1 MEALQGVAV
10 KINGRDCRAMVDC
23 GCTKTLVH
31 KDWCDEWQRKD
42 VEMLTIA
49 EAKFKCLGIATI
61 RMQTMGGLSTEM
73 GVNVMGTK
81 PFGYQCI
88 LGLDAIRRLGGVT
101 IPGDRPVEFCAEVC
115 AAAAA
120 VATPVTRPSSST
132 TGVAEL
138 RVEER
143 DFAARFDPGAREW
156 TLEWKWRGEQEPGM
170 LRNKLEQYVV
180 PDKARADYEKEIREW
195 IQRGWLQ
202 RYDEAELGPPKGLIP
217 MMAVVQEAKEKVR
230 PVMDFRELNQ
240 YIEAHTR
247 EADVCAD
254 KTREWRR
261 RGTKVAMVDLR
272 KAYLQLRV
280 KKELWPYQTVKFE
293 GQQYC
298 LTRLGFGLNVAP
310 LVMKAVLNKVLDQ
323 DEVIRAGTSAY
334 VDDVHVNEEKV
345 SAERVV
351 EHLLAY
357 GLESKPPERVSSGVD
372 VLGMHVW
379 QDGDVLRWRRRG
391 KIESEVGGAEMTRR
405 DVYSLCGKLV
415 GHYPV
420 CGWLRPAVGFIK
432 RRASQSTMR
441 WDDVVADEVVVTSLV
456 EVMARIRTD
465 DPVRGRWDVTGTAAV
480 VWVDASMLAYGAVVE
495 VQDEVIEDAS
505 WLRKAE
511 CTSHI
516 NMAELDAVLKGLNV
530 ALSWGMTTVKVMT
543 DSATVHR
550 WIEDGLTGRNR
561 LRTRA
566 ANEML
571 IRRRVDVVMSLV
583 KEYGLEMTVA
593 LVPSAR
599 NKADVMTRVPT
610 KWLKKEVRTEEAVA
624 TCVGGVA
631 EIHRAVGH
639 PGVKRTWYFAR
650 QKDPHVTKRSAQLA
664 VRECVECQSIDPAAV
679 KWKKG
684 SLEVEEVWQR
694 VAMDITHVGARHYLT
709 MIDCGPS
716 RFAVWRELKS
726 QTSNAVIDKLQQVF
740 YDRGAPEEILTDNDT
755 AFKSARF
762 ASFAEDWAVRLRFR
776 AAHVPEGNGIVER
789 CHRTVKTIAARKGC
803 PVMEAVYLYNVT
815 PRDGETP
822 ETAPMNALRYVT
834 RVRGIDDE
842 KPVEEPTS
850 RYEVGDAVWARP
862 LNARCDRRYDEGRVT
877 RVLSEHT
884 VEVDN
889 IPRHVKDLRRRQPCN
904 EEGKPRD
911 EEGEDRDDERT
922 IRRSK
927 RLEEQRTKTNAVIL
941 ENQGGV

>member
-1 MEALQGVAV
+1 
-10 KINGRDCRAMVDC
+10 MVDC

-31 KDWCDEWQRKD
+31 KDWCGEWQRQN
-42 VEMLTIA
+42 VEMLTIT
-49 EAKFKCLGIATI
+49 EEKWKCLGVARV
-61 RMQTMGGLSTEM
+61 RMETPGGLSTEV
-73 GVNVMGTK
+73 GVNVMATK
-81 PFGYQCI
+81 PFGFPCI
-88 LGLDAIRRLGGVT
+88 LGLDAIRQLGGVT
-101 IPGDRPVEFCAEVC
+101 IRGDRPVEFCAEVC
-115 AAAAA
+115 AAG
-120 VATPVTRPSSST
+120 VVPSSRDT
-132 TGVAEL
+132 AGAVEL

-143 DFAARFDPGAREW
+143 DFAAVFDAKAKEW

-170 LRNKLEQYVV
+170 LRNKLEQYAV
-180 PDKARADYEKEIREW
+180 PDEARGEYEKEVREW
-195 IQRGWLQ
+195 IRCGWLQ
-202 RYDEAELGPPKGLIP
+202 LYEEAKLGPPKGLIP
-217 MMAVVQEAKEKVR
+217 MMAVIQEAKEKVR

-247 EADVCAD
+247 EADVCAE

-261 RGTKVAMVDLR
+261 RGKRVAMVDLK

-280 KKELWPYQTVKFE
+280 KRELWPYQTVKFE

-323 DEVIRAGTSAY
+323 DDVIRAGTSAY
-334 VDDVHVNEEKV
+334 VDDVYVDEGKV
-345 SAERVV
+345 SAEKVM
-351 EHLLAY
+351 EHLAAY
-357 GLESKPPERVSSGVD
+357 GLESKPPERADDGMD

-391 KIESEVGGAEMTRR
+391 ELKDGVNGSEMTRR

-432 RRASQSTMR
+432 RKASQSTTR
-441 WDDVVADEVVVTSLV
+441 WDDVVADEVVVTSLA
-456 EVMARIRTD
+456 EVMARLRTD
-465 DPVRGRWDVTGTAAV
+465 DPVRGRWDVEGTSAV

-543 DSATVHR
+543 DSSTVYR
-550 WIEDGLTGRNR
+550 WIEDGLTGKNR

-583 KEYGLEMTVA
+583 EEYGLHMTVA

-599 NKADVMTRVPT
+599 NKADVMTRVPA
-610 KWLKKEVRTEEAVA
+610 KWLKQEVKTEEAVA
-624 TCVGGVA
+624 TCVVDVA
-631 EIHRAVGH
+631 EVHRAVGH
-639 PGVKRTWYFAR
+639 PGVRRTWYFAKKR
-650 QKDPHVTKRSAQLA
+650 DPQVTRRSAQR
-664 VRECVECQSIDPAAV
+664 VVKDCVECQSIDPAAV

-740 YDRGAPEEILTDNDT
+740 FDRGAPEEILTDNDT

-762 ASFAEDWAVRLRFR
+762 ASFAEEWAVRMRFR

-803 PVMEAVYLYNVT
+803 TVSEAVYLYNVT

-822 ETAPMNALRYVT
+822 ETAPINAVSRYVA
-834 RVRGIDDE
+834 RIRGIDE
-842 KPVEEPTS
+842 AEPVGEQTS
-850 RYEVGDAVWARP
+850 CYKVGDAVWVRP
-862 LNARCDRRYDEGRVT
+862 FNARCDKQYDTGQVT
-877 RVLSEHT
+877 RVVSECT
-884 VEVDN
+884 VEVN
-889 IPRHVKDLRRRQPCN
+889 GIPRHVKDLRMRKGSS
-904 EEGKPRD
+904 EEEEEPRNQD
-911 EEGEDRDDERT
+911 ARVCGDDGT
-922 IRRSK
+922 LRRS
-927 RLEEQRTKTNAVIL
+927 RRIEELRVKGAL
-941 ENQGGV
+941 